1 MKKLICAIAA
11 SALLLTPM
19 NDADAKRYKTIR
31 VHTVQSND
39 TVTSIAKKYNITP
52 ANVKKWNALV
62 LDATYPGDRLVTSNP
77 NKTKPIYKRSVPSK
91 DVMVQW
97 FYDRMGKTRY
107 QSYAGR
113 WGKDTWDC
121 SSAVYAA
128 MIEAGYLPKQTVL
141 GDTTTMFAQ
150 ENRLFIPIKKKDVR
164 YGDIFVLGSKV
175 NSRGALGHTGVILNK
190 NQIIHMGYKT
200 AYDNGI
206 MITGYQGFA
215 KKPGVP
221 TYYYRINEDF
231 VKKIK
236 AKDVFENSLGK
247 PVFKYKLPSR

>member
-1 MKKLICAIAA
+1 M
-11 SALLLTPM
+11 
-19 NDADAKRYKTIR
+19 
-31 VHTVQSND
+31 
-39 TVTSIAKKYNITP
+39 
-52 ANVKKWNALV
+52 
-62 LDATYPGDRLVTSNP
+62 
-77 NKTKPIYKRSVPSK
+77 
-91 DVMVQW
+91 
-97 FYDRMGKTRY
+97 
-107 QSYAGR
+107 
-113 WGKDTWDC
+113 
-121 SSAVYAA
+121 
-128 MIEAGYLPKQTVL
+128 
-141 GDTTTMFAQ
+141 
-150 ENRLFIPIKKKDVR
+150 R

-215 KKPGVP
+215 EKPSVP